1 MNRFVC
7 LICLA
12 TCVLPSC
19 ISITLK
25 DATTKSRT
33 TQSVNSNPTAAQEQK
48 PAEGLNPS
56 AGWARNYGTIKQLYV
71 NAGMVYFKL
80 EGGETEMN
88 PSKEFYYVPITHPNY
103 AALKDLLYL
112 AAEKRYIVKVRTE
125 NQLDANGYARVQ
137 YIIID
142 W

>member
-1 MNRFVC
+1 MNRSVC

-12 TCVLPSC
+12 TCVLSSC

-25 DATTKSRT
+25 DATTKRNI
-33 TQSVNSNPTAAQEQK
+33 QSVKSNPAAVQEQK
-48 PAEGLNPS
+48 PSEGLNPS

-71 NAGMVYFKL
+71 NAAMVYFKL

-88 PSKEFYYVPITHPNY
+88 PNKEFYYVPIAHPNY

-125 NQLDANGYARVQ
+125 NQLDANGFACVQ
-137 YIIID
+137 YIIVD